1 MAEPP
6 VGDDDMEAFTVS
18 ANPAAVPV
26 AGAGQRAADFAV
38 LDRCLRGE
46 VRAFDELVLR
56 YQGELYGLSY
66 RMLLNAEEARD
77 AVQDAFINAYRALR
91 AFRRQAS
98 VRTWLFRITT
108 NQCLDRLRL
117 RQREQ
122 AQELPEMPVA
132 DHGQRVVD
140 QAQVRAALAELP
152 AAYRAVVLLRH
163 FHGLSYREIAA
174 MLHVPVGTVK
184 THLHRAR
191 AQLKD
196 RLVE

>member
-6 VGDDDMEAFTVS
+6 VSDDEMEALSVS
-18 ANPAAVPV
+18 VRPAAAPP
-26 AGAGQRAADFAV
+26 AAPAQRAADFAV
-38 LDRCLRGE
+38 VDRCLRGE

-56 YQGELYGLSY
+56 YQGELYGLAY
-66 RMLLNAEEARD
+66 RMLLNADEARD

-108 NQCLDRLRL
+108 NQCLDRLRV
-117 RQREQ
+117 RPREQ
-122 AQELPEMPVA
+122 AQELPETPVA
-132 DHGQRVVD
+132 DHGERIVE

-163 FHGLSYREIAA
+163 FHGLSYREIAV
-174 MLHVPVGTVK
+174 MMQLPVGTVK